1 MLRRFCR
8 HAPLAVAAA
17 ATASAAAAVY
27 LSHRRLSRA
36 ATVAAAAAPAL
47 VSSPAVEP
55 LAKAAASAKFVVC
68 SPTFY
73 PNLNDVRL
81 QLGLEACR
89 SAKKLG
95 IPLLLIDAS
104 PADVKAALLEAGA
117 TAVLP
122 QTFTGR
128 KGAALRECVHVARS
142 VLDDDGVIAF
152 QELEKVDMIGLQRSV
167 AQHLWRSG
175 FDVVVP
181 GRADALFK
189 ATYPIEQYHQET
201 FANLYLNTLGVAAGL
216 PDHIDWTMGPVA
228 LRATMARHWLEDDG
242 ELWDAQIVPY
252 VRAARW
258 HGAKVGPLELEYHH
272 PNSMKAEEEGV
283 AGWGEKRLMQLNFL
297 FEHIGGALK
306 TKTADPRSARVR
318 RGILPWI
325 ARG

>member
-1 MLRRFCR
+1 MLRRLCAR
-8 HAPLAVAAA
+8 GPLAVAAA
-17 ATASAAAAVY
+17 ATASAALY
-27 LSHRRLSRA
+27 YTHQISH
-36 ATVAAAAAPAL
+36 AAAAAAAADPA
-47 VSSPAVEP
+47 SSPAGVEAGVEA
-55 LAKAAASAKFVVC
+55 LASAALKAKFVVC

-73 PNLNDVRL
+73 PNLSDVRL

-95 IPLLLIDAS
+95 VPLLLIDAS
-104 PADVKAALLEAGA
+104 PPDVKAALLEAGA

-122 QTFTGR
+122 QTFKGR

-152 QELEKVDMIGLQRSV
+152 QELEKVDMIGHQRSV
-167 AQHLWRSG
+167 AQHIWRTG
-175 FDVVVP
+175 LDVVVP

-189 ATYPIEQYHQET
+189 GTYPIEQYHQER

-216 PDHIDWTMGPVA
+216 PNHIDWTMGPVA

-272 PNSMKAEEEGV
+272 PRLMKAEEEGV
-283 AGWGEKRLMQLNFL
+283 AVWGEKRLMQLNFL
-297 FEHIGGALK
+297 FKFIAGALK
-306 TKTADPRSARVR
+306 TKTADERV
-318 RGILPWI
+318 PK
-325 ARG
+325 

>member
-1 MLRRFCR
+1 MAE
-8 HAPLAVAAA
+8 APVIF
-17 ATASAAAAVY
+17 T
-27 LSHRRLSRA
+27 
-36 ATVAAAAAPAL
+36 
-47 VSSPAVEP
+47 
-55 LAKAAASAKFVVC
+55 C
-68 SPTFY
+68 TFY
-73 PNLNDVRL
+73 TSEADVRL
-81 QLGLEACR
+81 ACCLKFLGQCR
-89 SAKKLG
+89 AHELDVVVV
-95 IPLLLIDAS
+95 DAS
-104 PADVKAALLEAGA
+104 PSEAIRAKMKEAHPAAEVVKQ
-117 TAVLP
+117 TA
-122 QTFTGR
+122 QGR

-175 FDVVVP
+175 LDVVVP

-189 ATYPIEQYHQET
+189 ATYPIEQYHQEK

-272 PNSMKAEEEGV
+272 PSSMKAEEEGV
-283 AGWGEKRLMQLNFL
+283 AVWGEKRLMQLNFL
-297 FEHIGGALK
+297 FKYIAGALK
-306 TKTADPRSARVR
+306 AKTADEKVK
-318 RGILPWI
+318 
-325 ARG
+325 